1 MTMANTDNQNKSRR
15 HPPFSST
22 NQPANRGRKPKLK
35 NLPPDAREKITEALW
50 HALSLPDQKT
60 AAEYLNKT
68 ARELPEYGYLI
79 QVYAKGMMG
88 KNGIAYVADLLDR
101 ILGKP
106 KQTADFT
113 LGAKPGTGIQVTLAD
128 PEAVAGLRHALETG
142 AQPAPP
148 ADDAPDED

>member
-1 MTMANTDNQNKSRR
+1 MSTSDNLSKR

-22 NQPANRGRKPKLK
+22 NQPAHRGRRMKLK

-50 HALSLPDQKT
+50 HALSLPDQAT
-60 AAEYLNKT
+60 ASEYLKRT
-68 ARELPEYGYLI
+68 AKDLPEYGYLI

-106 KQTADFT
+106 KQATELT
-113 LGAKPGTGIQVTLAD
+113 VGSRTGSAIQVTLGD
-128 PEAVAGLRHALETG
+128 PAAVEGLRHALETG
-142 AQPAPP
+142 AQPREPETED
-148 ADDAPDED
+148 ADE

>member
-1 MTMANTDNQNKSRR
+1 MTKFSKDYQPDNSRR

-22 NQPANRGRKPKLK
+22 NQPKNRGRLSLKKIPKG
-35 NLPPDAREKITEALW
+35 ARERIIEALW

-60 AAEYLNKT
+60 AQEYLLKT
-68 ARELPEYGYLI
+68 SAELPEYGYLI

-106 KQTADFT
+106 RQQTDLNLNA
-113 LGAKPGTGIQVTLAD
+113 GTGSVKVVVSD
-128 PEAVAGLRHALETG
+128 EAAAEGLRHALETG
-142 AQPAPP
+142 ARPGNPEDEET
-148 ADDAPDED
+148 DD